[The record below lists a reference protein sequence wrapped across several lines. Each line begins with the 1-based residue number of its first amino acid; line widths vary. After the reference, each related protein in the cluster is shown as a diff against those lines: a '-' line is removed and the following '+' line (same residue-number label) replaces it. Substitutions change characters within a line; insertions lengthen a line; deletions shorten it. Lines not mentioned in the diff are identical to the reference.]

1 MRHHLYR
8 ALMASIA
15 IAIGLTAASAAGT
28 AQTFSSSGAVT
39 TLYSRTNL
47 VSDQSGQAKQTDPQ
61 LKNAWGIAFTPGSD
75 FWVIANG
82 TGLVVLYDGEG
93 GCVGFYQCTAVQI
106 PGPGKSPSAPT
117 GIAWNSTQ
125 DFVIPGTN
133 LPATFIFSTE
143 DGTIAAW
150 NAALSDPSKAVL
162 VIDNSASGAVY
173 KGLAIGSNATG
184 NFIYATNF
192 RSGQIDV
199 FARDFM
205 PARLNGAFARGAEMS
220 LPGFAP
226 FGIQNVSGDLFVTY
240 ALQDAQKHDD
250 VPGPGLG
257 EVKVFDTDGNLVRRL
272 AIAGALNSPWG
283 IALAPLGFGQF
294 GGDVLIGNFG
304 DGTIN
309 AYTLNG
315 EFVGTLGNAGG
326 TLVIDGLWALAFG
339 GSAKSSPDVLYFTA
353 GPNSENNG
361 LFGAITAEY
370 PRQP

>member
-133 LPATFIFSTE
+133 LPATLISSTE